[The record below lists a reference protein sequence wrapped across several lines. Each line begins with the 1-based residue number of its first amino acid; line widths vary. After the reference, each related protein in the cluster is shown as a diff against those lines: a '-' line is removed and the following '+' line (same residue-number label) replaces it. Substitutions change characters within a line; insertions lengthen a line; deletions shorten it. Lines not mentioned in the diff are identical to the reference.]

1 MPNRIDNNIDRR
13 GGSQIRPLFETA
25 FDRLL
30 LFTIFFLLF
39 TAASA
44 VGTVPA
50 MRLPGGQQA
59 QLESYQIDGE
69 TFIKATSLAQFLG
82 GNESIDFM
90 AKSGKL
96 EFGKFSLEYS
106 LFSSYIKSGDD
117 VYNIYKP
124 IQFHDGSFYLPIR
137 YLAMVLNLVSA
148 EEFSWDGQTLRVSPP
163 EYNVIGINA
172 SQKMNGLL
180 IEIYIKDN
188 LKFDA
193 VKAEDNWIVVT
204 IADGKVDSAAFLQS
218 IPVKAIYEYKTY
230 QFDNSCQV
238 SIKLRP
244 RDFTFSTKVKDN
256 PLRIQILVRGEGFTD
271 VKPNDDSQAKEN
283 ISDNPID
290 VIVIDPGHGGD
301 DTGAIG
307 AKGIMEKDIVLKI
320 AKDLYVLLKAD
331 GRFKPVMTRQDDIF
345 VPLSQRTTIANSIG
359 GDLFISIHA
368 NAAKNKK
375 ASGMIAFSLADAKT
389 DQARAAASLEN
400 SSIKFEKVE
409 AQEQYTTDLDFT
421 LRDMVQSEFQ
431 RESVDLADMMQKEVT
446 LGAGIAS
453 RGIDQ
458 AGFFVL
464 DKAYMPAVLLETGF
478 ITNTA
483 DEKRLVKED
492 FQMKTAKAIYNSI
505 VKFKE
510 KYERQ

>member
-1 MPNRIDNNIDRR
+1 
-13 GGSQIRPLFETA
+13 
-25 FDRLL
+25 
-30 LFTIFFLLF
+30 
-39 TAASA
+39 
-44 VGTVPA
+44 
-50 MRLPGGQQA
+50 
-59 QLESYQIDGE
+59 
-69 TFIKATSLAQFLG
+69 
-82 GNESIDFM
+82 
-90 AKSGKL
+90 
-96 EFGKFSLEYS
+96 
-106 LFSSYIKSGDD
+106 
-117 VYNIYKP
+117 
-124 IQFHDGSFYLPIR
+124 
-137 YLAMVLNLVSA
+137 MVLNLVSD
-148 EEFSWDGQTLRVSPP
+148 EEFSWDGQTLKVSPP
-163 EYNVIGINA
+163 EYNVIGIDA

-180 IEIYIKDN
+180 IEIYMKDN
-188 LKFDA
+188 LKYDA

-204 IADGKVDSAAFLQS
+204 IADGKVDSEAFIQS
-218 IPVKAIYEYKTY
+218 IPVKAVYEIKTY

-244 RDFTFSTKVKDN
+244 RDFTFSTKVKDD

-271 VKPNDDSQAKEN
+271 VTLNDSAEAKEN
-283 ISDNPID
+283 ISNNPID
-290 VIVIDPGHGGD
+290 VVVIDPGHGGD
-301 DTGAIG
+301 DKGAVG

-320 AKDLYVLLKAD
+320 AKDLYALLKAD

-375 ASGMIAFSLADAKT
+375 ASGLIAFSLADAKT
-389 DQARAAASLEN
+389 DQARATASLEN
-400 SSIKFEKVE
+400 NSIKFEKLE
-409 AQEQYTTDLDFT
+409 AQKQYNTDLDFT
-421 LRDMVQSEFQ
+421 LRDMMQSEFQ

-458 AGFFVL
+458 AGFYVL

-478 ITNTA
+478 ITNAA
-483 DEKRLVKED
+483 DEKRLLKED
-492 FQMKTAKAIYNSI
+492 FQMKTAKAIYDSI